1 MNREQF
7 LALYD
12 LNFYTNSFLV
22 LIVLAF
28 YLLIFRK
35 SFSSL
40 IDPLFLGVLAQAF
53 SAAVVFILYFSR
65 NIDAYYFYSF
75 ISTEIAF
82 LIGCFAL
89 FRPPALSKVDISI
102 FADRREEFKIFCFVF
117 FGFFFLFSALYLKS
131 AGFVLFRNES
141 RLLIMQDLGIV
152 SWFID
157 ILWATAPLVFF
168 LKRYIFNLRSSTDY
182 IVLISSMIF
191 LLTKGGKSD
200 FLPFIFSVFL
210 ASYIFSITPLKR
222 TLNFLIVLTPV
233 LLILAT
239 TITLAIWNVNA
250 NVFYFV
256 FERFLLFGDV
266 FFQGYDQAFFDSL
279 PDSGFFQYFFNSI
292 YTFLCNG
299 LGWIPEPKVILGYEM
314 SKFYYGIE
322 EGMGPNAR
330 HNILG
335 LYLFG
340 PYVAIVF
347 SFLVGLLLA
356 VLRRG
361 LWLTKGWIFI
371 FLYAVVSI
379 FAYVLMIDPSL
390 AVGYFIK
397 ILVVMGSMLFVCLLI
412 LTILRKGDEN

>member
-1 MNREQF
+1 MNREEF

-22 LIVLAF
+22 LIVLAL
-28 YLLIFRK
+28 YLHLFRK

-53 SAAVVFILYFSR
+53 SAAVVFILYFSK
-65 NIDAYYFYSF
+65 NIDSYFFYSF

-82 LIGCFAL
+82 LVGCFAL
-89 FRPPALSKVDISI
+89 FRPPALSKVDVSL
-102 FADRREEFKIFCFVF
+102 FADRREEFRIFCVVF
-117 FGFFFLFSALYLKS
+117 YGFFLLFSALYLKS
-131 AGFVLFRNES
+131 AGFVLFRSES
-141 RLLIMQDLGIV
+141 RLLIMQDLGVV

-157 ILWATAPLVFF
+157 ILWAAAPLLFF
-168 LKRYIFNLRSSTDY
+168 LKRYVFNLRSFADY
-182 IVLISSMIF
+182 IVLGLSMVF

-210 ASYIFSITPLKR
+210 ASYIFSIAPLKR
-222 TLNFLIVLTPV
+222 TLNFLIILTPV

-250 NVFYFV
+250 NVVSFV
-256 FERFLLFGDV
+256 FERFILFGDV
-266 FFQGYDQAFFDSL
+266 FFQGYNQTFFDSL
-279 PDSGFFQYFFNSI
+279 PDSGFFPYFFSSI
-292 YTFLCNG
+292 YAFLCHA
-299 LGWIPEPKVILGYEM
+299 LGFVPEPKVIMGYEM

-340 PYVAIVF
+340 PYVAVVF

-361 LWLTKGWIFI
+361 LWLEKGWIFI

-397 ILVVMGSMLFVCLLI
+397 IVVVMGSMILVSLLI
-412 LTILRKGDEN
+412 FSMLRKGYEQ